1 MIVGIDAANL
11 RGGGTRTHL
20 IEILSALENIDHPI
34 NKIFVWGSSE
44 TLNHLPVADFLIK
57 KNPPALNRGLLS
69 RSLWQRFQL
78 AENAR
83 KEGCDVLFV
92 PGGAYA
98 GDFHPVVTMSR
109 NMLPFQMDE
118 ALRYGA
124 SIYTLKLFV
133 LRLVQIRSFRNSEG
147 IIFLTKFAKNEV
159 LKAAINL
166 NAQLRIISH
175 GLNSKFY
182 HPPQKQNIISKFDKK
197 NPFNIVYV
205 SRVEPYKHQEKVIR
219 AVWELRK
226 KNNWP
231 LALDLFGPSNNKYR
245 SSLANLINKID
256 PGGRW
261 VKYNDE
267 IDHKDLPNIYRNAN
281 LGVFASSCEN
291 LPNILIEMMG
301 SGLPIACSNKGPMP
315 EVLGNGGVYF
325 NPTNV
330 FDIESAIQKLIKS
343 PELRAKIANTS
354 FLRANQYT
362 WSDCADKTFRFL
374 TDVFKNYVKE

>member
-20 IEILSALENIDHPI
+20 IEVLSALENIDNPI
-34 NKIFVWGSSE
+34 TKIFVWGSSE
-44 TLNHLPVADFLIK
+44 TLNLLPTTDLLIK

-78 AENAR
+78 AEDAR
-83 KEGCDVLFV
+83 NEGCDVLFV

-124 SIYTLKLFV
+124 SIDTLKLFV
-133 LRLVQIRSFRNSEG
+133 LRLVQIRSFKKSEG
-147 IIFLTKFAKNEV
+147 VIFLTEFAKNEV
-159 LKAAINL
+159 LKAAKDL

-175 GLNSKFY
+175 GLSSKFN
-182 HPPQKQNIISKFDKK
+182 HPPQKQKVIAEFDKK

-205 SRVEPYKHQEKVIR
+205 SRVEPYKHQEQVVK

-245 SSLANLINKID
+245 SSLTNLINKID
-256 PGGRW
+256 PDGSW
-261 VKYNDE
+261 VRYNDE
-267 IDHKDLPNIYRNAN
+267 IDNKDLPNVYRNAS

-325 NPTNV
+325 DPTNV
-330 FDIESAIQKLIKS
+330 FDIESAIQKLINN
-343 PELRAKIANTS
+343 PELRAKIANVS
-354 FLRANQYT
+354 FLRANQYS
-362 WSDCADKTFRFL
+362 WSDCADKTFHFL
-374 TDVFKNYVKE
+374 RDVFSKYAKK